1 MNDIIKRKD
10 GEVEGSGEVST
21 VRSDFIKTSDN
32 QVNFLQYIMSIV
44 KTGGRVAVF
53 FLIMF
58 LPTETQLQKLENR
71 N

>member
-44 KTGGRVAVF
+44 KTGGRVAVV
-53 FLIMF
+53 
-58 LPTETQLQKLENR
+58 LPDNVFTDGNATAKVRE
-71 N
+71 